1 MGSKP
6 QERGK
11 QAGFNRVLLRDIAV
25 IYLLT
30 FVVGVPFYF
39 WKLHSDLSGLG
50 QSALSRI
57 DLFVEQ
63 TTHSL
68 APLVS
73 LPKTCTSSEIDQLR
87 QTVFHSYRVKEI
99 GLINPA
105 GRVFCTSNLGN
116 TSIPIY
122 NQTLSRWRNAPDGR
136 TLALVRAKTG
146 KTHSLFV
153 YLQGPHDM
161 GANALIP
168 PDVLNELVG
177 KGFPFPDLPFAV
189 KVAGNALAGSVNAP
203 LEVGAMHETDR
214 FSFYSAQNPVE
225 LQFQVTPAFQRSYM
239 LEHSWIP
246 LLLGTLFSAVYT
258 YASRRRVARQSLPA
272 TFEWA
277 LKNNE
282 LEVFF
287 QPIMDTDLGGP
298 LGFELLLRW
307 HHPAHGIISPMIFI
321 PLAEQLG
328 KIGALTDFVMET
340 AIGFIQE
347 NPELMKS
354 RYLAINISRQLLLD
368 EHFAERVCRRCGRNQ
383 HLIRHLLLEVTE
395 DLAFSDAEMD
405 QAITQLHLL
414 QQHGFRIAVD
424 DFGTGY
430 SGLDLLRRFPF
441 DVVKIDKVFIKEL
454 LPEGNAV
461 ALLDSMIGLADGLG
475 MVIIAEG
482 VETAQQ
488 ADSLLQRGVNHHQGF
503 YYAKPMPQSALV
515 AWLARS
521 GASEPAEGAVTVEV

>member
-1 MGSKP
+1 MGTKP
-6 QERGK
+6 QDHGK
-11 QAGFNRVLLRDIAV
+11 RAGLNRILLRDIAV

-30 FVVGVPFYF
+30 FLVSVPFYF
-39 WKLHSDLSGLG
+39 WKLHSDLTSLG
-50 QSALSRI
+50 VSALARI
-57 DLFVEQ
+57 DQFVDQ
-63 TTHSL
+63 TANSL
-68 APLVS
+68 VPLVS
-73 LPKTCTSSEIDQLR
+73 QPKTCSTSEVAQLR
-87 QTVFHSYRVKEI
+87 ETVFRSYRVKEI
-99 GLINPA
+99 GLIRPK
-105 GRVFCTSNLGN
+105 GEVFCTSNLGP
-116 TSIPIY
+116 TSIQIY
-122 NQTLSRWRNAPDGR
+122 AETLSRWHQAADGR

-146 KTHSLFV
+146 RTHSLFV
-153 YLQGPHDM
+153 YLQGPHGM

-177 KGFPFPDLPFAV
+177 KGFPFPELPFAV
-189 KVAGNALAGSVNAP
+189 KVAGNALAGVVNAP
-203 LEVGAMHETDR
+203 LEAGEMDPDTL
-214 FSFYSAQNPVE
+214 SFHSTQNPVE
-225 LQFQVTPAFQRSYM
+225 LQFLVTLAFQRAYM
-239 LEHSWIP
+239 LEQCWIS
-246 LLLGTLFSAVYT
+246 LVLGSLFSAI
-258 YASRRRVARQSLPA
+258 YAYISRRRVARQSLPA

-277 LKNNE
+277 LKNKE

-307 HHPAHGIISPMIFI
+307 HHPVHGIISPMIFI

-328 KIGALTDFVMET
+328 KIGALTDFVIDT
-340 AIGFIQE
+340 AIGFIE
-347 NPELMKS
+347 TNPGLMKS
-354 RYLAINISRQLLLD
+354 RYLAINVSRQLLLD
-368 EHFAERVCRRCGRNQ
+368 AHFAERVCRRCGRSQ

-395 DLAFSDAEMD
+395 DLAFSDQEMD

-414 QQHGFRIAVD
+414 QRHGFRIAVD

-475 MVIIAEG
+475 MVVIAEG

-503 YYAKPMPQSALV
+503 YYAKPMPQSALLS
-515 AWLARS
+515 WLATV
-521 GASEPAEGAVTVEV
+521 GVGKPVVVMAAEA